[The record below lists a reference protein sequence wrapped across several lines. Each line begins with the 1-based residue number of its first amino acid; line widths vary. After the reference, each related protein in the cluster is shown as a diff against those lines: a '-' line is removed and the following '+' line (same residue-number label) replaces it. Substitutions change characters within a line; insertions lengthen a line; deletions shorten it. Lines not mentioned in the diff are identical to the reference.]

1 MPGIKLHVKAGAT
14 LSSAAIL
21 FLEAGKVEYE
31 TVIIDCEKNKC
42 EDLKK
47 LSPICNLPILE
58 TPEGVKAQTCVIAK
72 WVKKTKDALFGADD
86 KQCCEVSQWLESIRS
101 ELYCA
106 QTCLIDLIHGKK
118 KHGNQKEETKHFI
131 DALNCYEHHLNGKKF
146 LVGDALTAADIL
158 LIAVLQPAFRFAFG
172 KAEREHIPHLTA
184 YFTAHINEALF
195 KNLYGHFVF
204 PECAISHENAKAAK
218 QEQKPKPVE
227 KKKEEH
233 KKEEPKKAKK
243 AEADEDEEPVKAK
256 FTPPTSTFNLHN
268 FKTLYVNET
277 DKQKAIDFLIEHF
290 DANAFSVYELKY
302 EKHHS
307 EGKELLKTSNQF
319 RSHIENAEP
328 CHKYSLGVH
337 GIFGE
342 EPDLNIAGVWLWNSP
357 DVLEPFKLHPSFEYY
372 KLRKLDLKNENDK
385 KLLIA
390 YWTANEGDIIDGV
403 KAQVLKIFK

>member
-1 MPGIKLHVKAGAT
+1 MSGIKLHVVAGAT

-31 TVIIDCEKNKC
+31 TVIIDCEKSKC

-72 WVKKTKDALFGADD
+72 WVNKTKNVLFGADD
-86 KQCCEVSQWLESIRS
+86 KQCWEVSQWLENIRS

-106 QTCLIDLIHGKK
+106 QTCLFDLIHGKK
-118 KHGNQKEETKHFI
+118 KHGNLKEETKHFI
-131 DALNCYEHHLNGKKF
+131 DALHCYEQYLNGKKF

-172 KAEREHIPHLTA
+172 KAEREHIPHITA

-195 KNLYGHFVF
+195 KTLYGNFVF
-204 PECAISHENAKAAK
+204 PECALTHDNAKAAK
-218 QEQKPKPVE
+218 HEQKAKPVE
-227 KKKEEH
+227 K

-243 AEADEDEEPVKAK
+243 VEADEEEEPAKPK

-268 FKTLYVNET
+268 FKTFYVNET
-277 DKQKAIDFLIEHF
+277 DKQKAVDFLFENF
-290 DANAFSVYELKY
+290 DPNAFSVYELKY
-302 EKHHS
+302 DKHHS
-307 EGKELLKTSNQF
+307 EGKEMLKTSNQM
-319 RSHIENAEP
+319 RTHLENAEAS
-328 CHKYSLGVH
+328 HKYSFGIH

-342 EPDLNIAGVWLWNSP
+342 EPDLNIAGVWLWNST
-357 DVLEPFKLHPSFEYY
+357 DVLEPFKLHPSYEYY
-372 KLRKLDLKNENDK
+372 KLRKLDLKNEDDK
-385 KLLIA
+385 KLITT
-390 YWTANEGDIIDGV
+390 YWTANEGDIVDGA
-403 KAQVLKIFK
+403 KAQILKIFK